1 MNKLRKQRLLLIL
14 CLIIGTSLAVYLA
27 TMALEKNIN
36 LFYTPTQIKNG
47 EVEHNIQIRAGGI
60 VVKDSVKRNSSNLD
74 ISFIVTDLNDN
85 LTIKYNGILPDLFRE
100 GQGVVVLG
108 KLNTNGELI
117 ANQVLAKHDENYMP
131 PEVEN
136 SLKKKDN

>member
-27 TMALEKNIN
+27 TRALEKNIN

-47 EVEHNIQIRAGGI
+47 EVDDNIQIRAGGI
-60 VVKDSVKRNSSNLD
+60 VVENSVTRNLNNLD
-74 ISFIVTDLNDN
+74 VSFVVTDLNNN

-100 GQGVVVLG
+100 GLGVVVLG
-108 KLNTNGELI
+108 KLNKNGELI

-131 PEVEN
+131 PELES

>member
-14 CLIIGTSLAVYLA
+14 CLILGTSLAVYLA

-47 EVEHNIQIRAGGI
+47 EVENNIQIRAGGI

-108 KLNTNGELI
+108 KLNKNGELI
-117 ANQVLAKHDENYMP
+117 ANQVLAKHDENYIP
-131 PEVEN
+131 PEVES